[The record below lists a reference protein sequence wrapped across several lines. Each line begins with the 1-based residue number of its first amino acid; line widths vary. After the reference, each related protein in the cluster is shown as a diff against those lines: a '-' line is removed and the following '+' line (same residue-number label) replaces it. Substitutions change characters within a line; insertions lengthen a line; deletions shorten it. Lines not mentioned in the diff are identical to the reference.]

1 MSLHEKLLNACEN
14 GHLEVVKELLKD
26 SRVDPSY
33 ENNEAIKWA
42 NGYVVKELRNNLS
55 KKYLLEEM
63 NFILDIEE
71 QITCY

>member
-1 MSLHEKLLNACEN
+1 MSSAN

-26 SRVDPSY
+26 SRVNPSDKK
-33 ENNEAIKWA
+33 NEAIKWA

-55 KKYLLEEM
+55 KKHLLEEM